1 MKRLTVLALRVLIVI
16 LFLGTL
22 SAQLWF
28 VPQLAGSAAREFP
41 ELEYLAVPYTVLL
54 IVTVACVQ
62 AVLVALWVLLSRV
75 RQGAIFTDRS
85 FGWVNVIIAAGA
97 IATVLVFGLEIH
109 LLGIVDVGPPPLGI
123 LLSGI
128 VVAGA
133 AFVLIMVV
141 MRGLLRSATA
151 LQSELDEVV

>member
-22 SAQLWF
+22 TAQAWF
-28 VPQLAGSAAREFP
+28 IPQLAAEAAEEFP
-41 ELEYLAVPYTVLL
+41 ELAYLAIPYSVLL

-62 AVLVALWVLLSRV
+62 VVFLALWVLLSRV
-75 RQGAIFTDRS
+75 RRGAIFTEQS
-85 FGWVNVIIAAGA
+85 FAWVNTIIGAG
-97 IATVLVFGLEIH
+97 ILATALVFALGIH
-109 LLGIVDVGPPPLGI
+109 LLGIVDVGPPPLGM
-123 LLSGI
+123 LMSAI

-133 AFVLIMVV
+133 AFVLIMIV

-151 LQSELDEVV
+151 LQSELEEVV